1 VEITKRMQRENS
13 APRAKFRL
21 MENGLFKET
30 GHFPLGGILR
40 AERNFSLSCDF
51 SGGDK
56 KRQRKMEFCARCGI
70 FLCLVISRVEIKKF
84 CSARKISP
92 SGKWPACFLKKVG
105 FY

>member
-1 VEITKRMQRENS
+1 VISRVEITKRMQRENS

-21 MENGLFKET
+21 MENGLFNET

-56 KRQRKMEFCARCGI
+56 KILLRSQNFA
-70 FLCLVISRVEIKKF
+70 
-84 CSARKISP
+84 
-92 SGKWPACFLKKVG
+92 
-105 FY
+105 